1 MTFEAIIKAWK
12 KKEYRPVYW
21 LEGEEPYYIDQLMD
35 FAENNIIPEEEA
47 AFNKMVF
54 YGRDAG
60 WSNVVNACMRY
71 PMFGEKQLVVLKEAQ
86 HMKDIDKLENYIHK
100 PLSSTI
106 FIVAYKEKKVDGR
119 SKFGKYI
126 KDHTV
131 YYSAT
136 KMKDYELPG
145 WVQGYLEQKGLKP
158 TPKAIMLLAD
168 HIGNDLSRL
177 TNEIDKLCINLGK
190 RTDLNED
197 DVETYVGISK
207 EYNVFELQNAIGKK
221 HLDKAMRIVQY
232 FELNPKA
239 APIQQIL
246 PALYAFFSK
255 VYMLFGMNADDKTIA
270 AATGI
275 HPFVVKEY
283 RHTAS
288 IYGYRG
294 VESALLLLH
303 QYNLKSVGINS
314 ASTSDAS
321 LLKEVLFKMMI

>member
-1 MTFEAIIKAWK
+1 MTIDAIIKAWK
-12 KKEYRPVYW
+12 KKDFRPVYW
-21 LEGEEPYYIDQLMD
+21 LEGEEPYYIDQLID

-54 YGRDAG
+54 YGKDAG

-71 PMFGEKQLVVLKEAQ
+71 PMFGEKQLVLLKEAQ
-86 HMKDIDKLENYIHK
+86 QMKDIEKLENYIHK

-106 FIVAYKEKKVDGR
+106 LIVAYKEKKVDGR

-131 YYSAT
+131 YYSGT
-136 KMKDYELPG
+136 KIKDYELPG

-168 HIGNDLSRL
+168 HIGNDLSRI
-177 TNEIDKLCINLGK
+177 TNEIDKLCINLESRK
-190 RTDLNED
+190 DLNED
-197 DVETYVGISK
+197 DIETYVGVSK

-221 HLDKAMRIVQY
+221 QLDKAIRIVQY
-232 FELNPKA
+232 FEQNPKA

-255 VYMLFGMNADDKTIA
+255 VYMLFGINADDKTIA
-270 AATGI
+270 SLTGI
-275 HPFVVKEY
+275 HFFVLKEFKY
-283 RHTAS
+283 TAN

-303 QYNLKSVGINS
+303 QYNLKSIGINS
-314 ASTSDAS
+314 TSTSDAS
-321 LLKEVLFKMMI
+321 LLKEVIFKIMI

>member
-1 MTFEAIIKAWK
+1 MTIDAIIKAWK
-12 KKEYRPVYW
+12 KKDYQPVYW
-21 LEGEEPYYIDQLMD
+21 LEGEEPYYIDQLID
-35 FAENNIIPEEEA
+35 FAENNIIPEDQA

-71 PMFGEKQLVVLKEAQ
+71 PMFGEKQLVLLKEAQ
-86 HMKDIDKLENYIHK
+86 HMKDIDKLESYIHK
-100 PLSSTI
+100 PMPSTI

-119 SKFGKYI
+119 SKLGKYI

-131 YYSAT
+131 YYSGT
-136 KMKDYELPG
+136 KIKDYELSG
-145 WVQGYLEQKGLKP
+145 WVQGYLEKKGLQP
-158 TPKAIMLLAD
+158 TPKAILLLAD

-177 TNEIDKLCINLGK
+177 TNEIDKLCINLGT

-221 HLDKAMRIVQY
+221 QLDKAMRIVQY
-232 FELNPKA
+232 FEHNPKA

-275 HPFVVKEY
+275 HFFVLKEY
-283 RHTAS
+283 KYTAS

-314 ASTSDAS
+314 TSTSDAS
-321 LLKEVLFKMMI
+321 LLKEVLFKIMI